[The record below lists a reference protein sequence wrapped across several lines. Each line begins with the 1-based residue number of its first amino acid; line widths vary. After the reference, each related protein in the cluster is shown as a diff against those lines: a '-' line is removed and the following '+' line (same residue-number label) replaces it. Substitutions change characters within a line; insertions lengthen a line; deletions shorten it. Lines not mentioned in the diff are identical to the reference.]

1 MKILITE
8 QQLRK
13 IVNEALPLDVAKRYS
28 SIQRSYSTSRKMDM
42 IFSEI
47 LRNNPDAKTSK
58 RGDRIYIPFETEIND
73 ENIDSQIK
81 NDVESILSKSN
92 IKIKD
97 YKKGIAIEPKY
108 NREVKIGKVLNSI
121 GENDLLN
128 KFADDPYR
136 KNTKNT
142 ERYAVI
148 SKHPYDIAGMSTDRG
163 WLSCMHL
170 FDGGYR
176 DFVAKDVELGTI
188 IAYEIKLEDINIK
201 NPIGRVLIK
210 PYSNNMG
217 DIHYSVCE
225 TTYGEATTAFHDT
238 VSEVFSKLTTIG
250 GGKYTFNNEL
260 YADGDLETIE
270 PSLPQKI
277 RRNGKFNLVKN
288 GKLVGDTWYPHI
300 GDFDNGF
307 AIVRNYKNKRNFFNI
322 NGEIISKI
330 WFDTSSVFENGF
342 AKIENNNKYNFI
354 NVNGEITS
362 KLWFDDAYNFYNGHA
377 AVKIS
382 DLWNF
387 INTNGILIGNAWFD
401 IVDSF
406 HNNHA
411 KVKIG
416 DKWNY
421 INING
426 EIISKNWYK
435 SVYNFDD
442 GFGKVSNDDQIN
454 FINPNGELISNIWFD
469 TATEFYKGFA
479 KVTINNKQNLING
492 NGKIISKMWFDS
504 IDNFDFENGSARV
517 FENNKLNFINENG
530 DLVSKVWYDY
540 IYGFT
545 DGLAKVLNNNK
556 WNIINRN
563 GELISKVWFDDI
575 FIYSANTIRVKKN
588 GISYKMDKNG
598 NVENYQ

>member
-13 IVNEALPLDVAKRYS
+13 IVNEALPLDVAKKYS
-28 SIQRSYSTSRKMDM
+28 SIQRSYLTSRKINM

-47 LRNNPDAKTSK
+47 LKNNPDAKSSK
-58 RGDRIYIPFETEIND
+58 RGDRIYIPFESEIKD
-73 ENIDSQIK
+73 ENIDGQIK
-81 NDVESILSKSN
+81 NEVESILSKNN

-97 YKKGIAIEPKY
+97 YKRGVAVEPKY

-250 GGKYTFNNEL
+250 GGKYTLNNEL

-307 AIVRNYKNKRNFFNI
+307 AIVRNYENKRNFFNI
-322 NGEIISKI
+322 NGKIISKI
-330 WFDTSSVFENGF
+330 
-342 AKIENNNKYNFI
+342 
-354 NVNGEITS
+354 
-362 KLWFDDAYNFYNGHA
+362 WFDDAYNFYNGRA
-377 AVKIS
+377 AVKIN

-406 HNNHA
+406 RNNHA

-426 EIISKNWYK
+426 DIISKNWFK
-435 SVYNFDD
+435 FVYNFKD
-442 GFGKVSNDDQIN
+442 GLGMVSNEGQIN

-469 TATEFYKGFA
+469 EANDFRNGFA
-479 KVTINNKQNLING
+479 RVTINGKTNLINT
-492 NGKIISKMWFDS
+492 NGKIISK
-504 IDNFDFENGSARV
+504 I
-517 FENNKLNFINENG
+517 
-530 DLVSKVWYDY
+530 
-540 IYGFT
+540 
-545 DGLAKVLNNNK
+545 
-556 WNIINRN
+556 
-563 GELISKVWFDDI
+563 WFDDV
-575 FIYSANTIRVKKN
+575 FLLDGETIRVLKD
-588 GISYKMDKNG
+588 GLIYTMDKNG
-598 NVENYQ
+598 NLEESIRREEK